1 MLVDSLIGAA
11 YAVSSCSHANI
22 WSVSGCADLDS
33 GFACVL
39 TLSVATAIYS
49 ERTPS
54 EQLNP
59 KTLDGSNL
67 ACTFGCVGGMMI
79 MTAKRP
85 VMGTAATFLLWRHRP
100 ATFSHHRKRSK
111 QGNFF
116 QPTLGISTHTPTARR
131 VRRRPGSCASIL
143 RDFHQGA
150 EARDDGMYA
159 DLVTVNLHIL
169 EGVMIDG
176 RTRNIPYDALSYSWS
191 CGDATLVQYDHL

>member
-1 MLVDSLIGAA
+1 M
-11 YAVSSCSHANI
+11 
-22 WSVSGCADLDS
+22 
-33 GFACVL
+33 
-39 TLSVATAIYS
+39 TA
-49 ERTPS
+49 RMP
-54 EQLNP
+54 
-59 KTLDGSNL
+59 LDGHFYDVL
-67 ACTFGCVGGMMI
+67 ALEAPSSDTSSKEEVEAGQ
-79 MTAKRP
+79 
-85 VMGTAATFLLWRHRP
+85 LL
-100 ATFSHHRKRSK
+100 
-111 QGNFF
+111 
-116 QPTLGISTHTPTARR
+116 PTLGISTHTPTARR